1 MEPTFPMLSLSLSGL
16 QVPGPHHL
24 AAEESPSFHLIQI
37 SSFANHSWT
46 KTQGSGW
53 LGDLQTHGW
62 DSVLASIRFLR
73 PWSQGNFSKEELKNI
88 QALLQLYFHSF
99 PREVQA
105 YASQFQFEC
114 EFFIPREYSPEGS
127 DHLSKDRWNVDAD
140 VVPCLLLGTVPPL
153 LHPSPPLPLYSPT
166 QYT

>member
-1 MEPTFPMLSLSLSGL
+1 MGPMFPMLSLPLSDP

-53 LGDLQTHGW
+53 LGELQTHGW
-62 DSVLASIRFLR
+62 DSILATIRFLR
-73 PWSQGNFSKEELKNI
+73 PWSQGNFSKEELKSI

-114 EFFIPREYSPEGS
+114 EFLNPRECSLEGS
-127 DHLSKDRWNVDAD
+127 DHLSKDRKNVDID
-140 VVPCLLLGTVPPL
+140 VVACLLLGTVPPL
-153 LHPSPPLPLYSPT
+153 LTLHHHSHSTSPT